1 MVNDARV
8 LYCNRAQI
16 PRFVIPARTVER
28 SIPHF
33 RGGWYPY
40 STPPAVLS
48 PGGLAN
54 TGLWRLKS
62 VTYYTPCFCLF
73 TQGKR
78 LRDVPC
84 CLIYLE
90 FNLFEVKFSEAH
102 SYLGFAMVK

>member
-1 MVNDARV
+1 MHGFSIVTEHRFHG
-8 LYCNRAQI
+8 LSF
-16 PRFVIPARTVER
+16 PRGQSNVA
-28 SIPHF
+28 F
-33 RGGWYPY
+33 RILEGGGTPY
-40 STPPAVLS
+40 SPPAVLS

-54 TGLWRLKS
+54 TGLWGLKS